1 MAEVRIA
8 DNSERGK
15 VLNATTPALN
25 VAYLEF
31 GAEAA
36 PPVVLLH
43 GWPYDVHCYDE
54 VAPRL
59 ASSGYRAIVPY
70 LRGFGPITYR
80 SDSLMRSGPQAALGK
95 DVVDL
100 LDALGIQA
108 ATLVGYDWGGRAACV
123 AAALLSTLTLFGSGT
138 LLVQACSNY

>member
-1 MAEVRIA
+1 MSAA
-8 DNSERGK
+8 
-15 VLNATTPALN
+15 TPALN
-25 VAYLEF
+25 VAYLQF
-31 GAEAA
+31 GAETA

-59 ASSGYRAIVPY
+59 ASAGYRAIVPY
-70 LRGFGPITYR
+70 LRGFGPTTYR
-80 SDSLMRSGPQAALGK
+80 SDALTRSGQQAALGK

-108 ATLVGYDWGGRAACV
+108 AEFSQGIID
-123 AAALLSTLTLFGSGT
+123 LLRSI
-138 LLVQACSNY
+138 

>member
-43 GWPYDVHCYDE
+43 GWPYDVEKSQKRFGFVQTYDE
-54 VAPRL
+54 KSRQRL
-59 ASSGYRAIVPY
+59 FEVLKPQGMAMNQQVTFLSDGGATCGRCSSI
-70 LRGFGPITYR
+70 
-80 SDSLMRSGPQAALGK
+80 
-95 DVVDL
+95 
-100 LDALGIQA
+100 
-108 ATLVGYDWGGRAACV
+108 
-123 AAALLSTLTLFGSGT
+123 
-138 LLVQACSNY
+138 